1 MAMNIDL
8 KNLNM
13 SDIQDQIKKLMANKK
28 LVTKIGIIFGAIVFF
43 LIIYYAVLNPMVNSR
58 KAKLDDMNKKKQE
71 TEQFT
76 KDINSMKAKIK
87 KLKPEYENYSKL
99 FHSKAEVEGL
109 YQTLSVFAGRND
121 LVISKIVKKPIESV
135 LKSQAL
141 AKASGKKAKKSKK
154 GKKNQTK
161 SVKNIAYYKIPVEF
175 EINGNFIGYIK
186 FKRALSL
193 SNKMLNF
200 DKESIQVVKG
210 DSTGTIKVNGSLTI
224 VGLPDEF
231 FKLIFLALLLMLA
244 AKVSM
249 ADSHDAEQ
257 NIIDKAKEINQN
269 IKKKQSNQQ
278 ANISSEI
285 GNNEEPLPLND
296 PFVGDSSLTGGA
308 LIEADP
314 EEAKNEMSL
323 YKFKLVGVMTS
334 EKNGGFVSLVN
345 ASGDI
350 ITVSLFEE
358 LSPGV
363 KLVAINNKE
372 AVFEKNSESLMV
384 INFKNQITER
394 SF

>member
-13 SDIQDQIKKLMANKK
+13 SDIQEQIKKLTANKK
-28 LVTKIGIIFGAIVFF
+28 LVTKIGIIFGAVVFF

-71 TEQFT
+71 TEQFN
-76 KDINSMKAKIK
+76 KDISSMKAKIK

-141 AKASGKKAKKSKK
+141 AKASGKKSKKSKK

-161 SVKNIAYYKIPVEF
+161 SAKNIAYYKIPVEF

-231 FKLIFLALLLMLA
+231 F
-244 AKVSM
+244 
-249 ADSHDAEQ
+249 
-257 NIIDKAKEINQN
+257 
-269 IKKKQSNQQ
+269 
-278 ANISSEI
+278 
-285 GNNEEPLPLND
+285 
-296 PFVGDSSLTGGA
+296 
-308 LIEADP
+308 
-314 EEAKNEMSL
+314 
-323 YKFKLVGVMTS
+323 
-334 EKNGGFVSLVN
+334 
-345 ASGDI
+345 
-350 ITVSLFEE
+350 
-358 LSPGV
+358 
-363 KLVAINNKE
+363 
-372 AVFEKNSESLMV
+372 
-384 INFKNQITER
+384 
-394 SF
+394 

>member
-13 SDIQDQIKKLMANKK
+13 SDIQDQIKKLTANKK
-28 LVTKIGIIFGAIVFF
+28 LVTKIGIIFGAVVFF

-141 AKASGKKAKKSKK
+141 AKASGKKSKKSKK

-161 SVKNIAYYKIPVEF
+161 SAKNIAYYKIPVEF

-200 DKESIQVVKG
+200 DKESMQVVKG

-231 FKLIFLALLLMLA
+231 F
-244 AKVSM
+244 
-249 ADSHDAEQ
+249 
-257 NIIDKAKEINQN
+257 
-269 IKKKQSNQQ
+269 
-278 ANISSEI
+278 
-285 GNNEEPLPLND
+285 
-296 PFVGDSSLTGGA
+296 
-308 LIEADP
+308 
-314 EEAKNEMSL
+314 
-323 YKFKLVGVMTS
+323 
-334 EKNGGFVSLVN
+334 
-345 ASGDI
+345 
-350 ITVSLFEE
+350 
-358 LSPGV
+358 
-363 KLVAINNKE
+363 
-372 AVFEKNSESLMV
+372 
-384 INFKNQITER
+384 
-394 SF
+394 